1 MATVTTV
8 ENNKMNHDV
17 GVRNVSSSPYTSTH
31 KTTPIYDMSSLMWMS
46 DLWSWAERY
55 NIKEESLP
63 RDDRAFLALKKLDL
77 PFIFPN
83 RDQCF
88 AEIGLLDLPE
98 GERIE
103 YVNSFIERTTRTDK
117 NRNVYI
123 PAEIGRLTGLE
134 DLCMGM
140 SSIEC
145 LPDDIV
151 NLKSLTKLCLCWNPN
166 LILTEDQKIWIRELE
181 ERGADVSYDEDLM
194 DRCTWSFWE

>member
-1 MATVTTV
+1 M
-8 ENNKMNHDV
+8 
-17 GVRNVSSSPYTSTH
+17 SSSPYASLNESIPVYVLT
-31 KTTPIYDMSSLMWMS
+31 SLMWVS
-46 DLWSWAERY
+46 TLRSWAESC
-55 NIKEESLP
+55 NIQEEAFP
-63 RDDRAFLALKKLDL
+63 KDVTGFLALKKLNL

-123 PAEIGRLTGLE
+123 PAEMGRLTGLE

-181 ERGADVSYDEDLM
+181 EKGADVSYDEDLM